1 MSVPQAIIDEATN
14 VAASLLPE
22 KSSARYEHEYAEFKK
37 WQNENN
43 VTGITEDVLLAY
55 ISNLSKKFSLNS
67 LWSKWSMVKSCL
79 FHKVIAFLKRRNE
92 RYVPKKAK
100 TPSKTLTKEHVEKF
114 ILEAPD
120 DKWLLAKVI
129 TIFGIFGCYR
139 CDELLSL
146 TLNDVEDLEKYIV
159 VTLRETKNLTT
170 MRFTITDDGCS
181 FKPCVIYRK
190 YAALRPHR
198 SKDLRLFLTYR
209 NGKCVALNA
218 GQHTVGTVYL
228 KRLLNI

>member
-1 MSVPQAIIDEATN
+1 MSVPQAIVDEATN

-55 ISNLSKKFSLNS
+55 ISSLSKKFSPNS

-79 FHKVIAFLKRRNE
+79 QVRENIDGRRFHKVIAFLKRRNE
-92 RYVPKKAK
+92 RYVPKKA
-100 TPSKTLTKEHVEKF
+100 KTLTKEHVEKF

-120 DKWLLAKVI
+120 DKWLLAEVI
-129 TIFGIFGCYR
+129 TIFGIFGCCR

-170 MRFTITDDGCS
+170 RRFTITDDGS
-181 FKPCVIYRK
+181 DLTSSSGVINISG
-190 YAALRPHR
+190 
-198 SKDLRLFLTYR
+198 SKNCTMVF
-209 NGKCVALNA
+209 N
-218 GQHTVGTVYL
+218 VYD
-228 KRLLNI
+228 KAQFANVNK